1 MNRPPLVVS
10 LCRRLPTRWNTL
22 TLFAGAL
29 VIAWPL
35 SAPAQPQPQRLNNL
49 TALLLEAA
57 PTRAGETF
65 SFTRPREGKG
75 LAGPGWR
82 GLQEQRGEVI
92 ESLGLRLG
100 RSGKR
105 PGDHQRTSEEGE
117 GVPTRG
123 QTAAEGDNK
132 RRPIHKGRLRAG
144 G

>member
-1 MNRPPLVVS
+1 MNRPPLVAS

-65 SFTRPREGKG
+65 SFTRPRDGWVFISAATTGDGEARLTLDGNEQDTILLSG
-75 LAGPGWR
+75 GAGPPH
-82 GLQEQRGEVI
+82 E
-92 ESLGLRLG
+92 
-100 RSGKR
+100 
-105 PGDHQRTSEEGE
+105 
-117 GVPTRG
+117 
-123 QTAAEGDNK
+123 AM
-132 RRPIHKGRLRAG
+132 
-144 G
+144 